1 MTIAIIP
8 ARSGSKR
15 IKNKNIKN
23 FISDPMIGLT
33 IKKLKFSKLFKK
45 IVVTSD
51 SQKILNIANK
61 YGADI
66 LIKRSKKLSD
76 DHTPT
81 EPVVLDAIN
90 KLDRKL
96 LFDNVC
102 CVYPCNPFLDAKDLK
117 KALNLLLKS
126 CDYFIFPLSRY
137 SHPIQRA
144 IFLNKKKEVQY
155 YNRKYLK
162 CRTQDLKSFFYDAG
176 QFYLAKKEVWK
187 NKNRKSKA
195 IIIPSYRC
203 HDIDTTEDWL
213 RAETYYKSYF
223 MTK

>member
-102 CVYPCNPFLDAKDLK
+102 CVYPCNPFLDVKDLK
-117 KALNLLLKS
+117 KALHLLLKS

-155 YNRKYLK
+155 YNKKNLK

>member
-8 ARSGSKR
+8 ARAGSKR
-15 IKNKNIKN
+15 IRNKNIKN
-23 FISDPMIGLT
+23 FISDPIIGLT
-33 IKKLKFSKLFKK
+33 IKKLKLTKLFKK

-51 SQKILNIANK
+51 SQKILNIADK

-76 DHTPT
+76 DRSPT
-81 EPVVLDAIN
+81 EPVILDAIN

-102 CVYPCNPFLDAKDLK
+102 CVYPCNPFLDIKDLK
-117 KALNLLLKS
+117 KALNLLIKFG
-126 CDYFIFPLSRY
+126 DYFIFPLCRY

-144 IFLNKKKEVQY
+144 IFLNKKKEVKY
-155 YNRKYLK
+155 YSRKYLK
-162 CRTQDLKSFFYDAG
+162 CRTQDLNSYFYDAG
-176 QFYLAKKEVWK
+176 QFYLARKEVWK
-187 NKNRKSKA
+187 NKNKKSKA
-195 IIIPSYRC
+195 IIIPSFRC

-213 RAETYYKSYF
+213 RAETYYKSFF